1 MCISFCTF
9 VISLIAPPSAAF
21 GARLKDTVIA
31 GNCPWCIID
40 SASVVVSKCENALN
54 GTALLKV
61 ELVVPAEV
69 APLLEFAFTVLDVS
83 ALIGG
88 VNVFAD
94 AVNKTELVRAFDPAD
109 VEPLP
114 DYEVAAAPVVPEAD
128 PERI

>member
-1 MCISFCTF
+1 
-9 VISLIAPPSAAF
+9 
-21 GARLKDTVIA
+21 VIA

-40 SASVVVSKCENALN
+40 SGSVVVSKCENALN

-69 APLLEFAFTVLDVS
+69 APLLEFEFAVLDVR

-94 AVNKTELVRAFDPAD
+94 AVNKTELVSAFDPAD

-114 DYEVAAAPVVPEAD
+114 DDEVAAAPVVPDAD
-128 PERI
+128 PDRR